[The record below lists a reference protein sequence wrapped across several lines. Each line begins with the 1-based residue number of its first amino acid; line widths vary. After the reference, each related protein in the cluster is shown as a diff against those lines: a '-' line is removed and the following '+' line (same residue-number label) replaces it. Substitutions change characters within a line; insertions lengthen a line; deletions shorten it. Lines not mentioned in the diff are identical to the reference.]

1 MAEPGHDT
9 AALRSPAELRQH
21 AADLK
26 RRKDW
31 PALAALASHIPD
43 GWGREW
49 LGVADEVAFA
59 LSQLH
64 RCTEARDL
72 LLRAWE
78 LEPIHRFA
86 SSLAYVHYDALMQH
100 KIRKPRLDDPEPYRK
115 AFERWVGEALRLH
128 PDSIPDRYRLAVYH
142 ASILTEKDVVAIRE
156 FREVLRLFELVPET
170 ERTPAHRHFAKY
182 VRALYGT
189 ARSQYRLGRY
199 PEARRFVFRC
209 IRLDAEKH
217 HVSPVFKFFLAAK
230 VLVAQDQLADADRA
244 LRLAL
249 DAPHRGDRDFVYAL
263 LADIALRQDRV
274 DDAAQWIELHVRPH
288 HRKPYVWRRLGDCEA
303 HRGHGDR
310 ALKMYKSAL
319 LKDHGGRH
327 VTLLHIGQVHE
338 AAGRLGEARRAYQEA
353 AEFRRRKYLTE
364 DADALEALAR
374 LCERDGDV
382 DAARAAYTRMS
393 RLPAKAKHAEE
404 QLARLTG

>member
-9 AALRSPAELRQH
+9 AAPCSPAELRQH

-26 RRKDW
+26 RRNDW
-31 PALAALASHIPD
+31 PALAALATRLPA

-49 LGVADEVAFA
+49 LGLADEVAFA

-64 RCTEARDL
+64 RCIEAREI

-78 LEPIHRFA
+78 LEPIHRTA

-115 AFERWVGEALRLH
+115 AFEHWVGEALRLRS
-128 PDSIPDRYRLAVYH
+128 DSLPDRYRLAVYH
-142 ASILTEKDVVAIRE
+142 ASILTQKDVVAVRE
-156 FREVLRLFELVPET
+156 FREVLRRFEMVPEA

-182 VRALYGT
+182 VRALYGI
-189 ARSQYRLGRY
+189 ARSQYRLGRHA
-199 PEARRFVFRC
+199 EARRYVFRC
-209 IRLDAEKH
+209 IRLDREKH
-217 HVSPVFKFFLAAK
+217 HVAPVFKFFLAAK
-230 VLVAQDQLADADRA
+230 VLVAQDQLADAERA
-244 LRLAL
+244 LRLATE
-249 DAPHRGDRDFVYAL
+249 APHRGDRDFVYAL

-288 HRKPYVWRRLGDCEA
+288 HRKPYVWRLLGDCA
-303 HRGHGDR
+303 ARRKQHDR

-338 AAGRLGEARRAYQEA
+338 TAGRVGEARRAYQEA

-382 DAARAAYTRMS
+382 AAARAAYTRMT